1 MKRRISIGTLT
12 MLPVGLLLLT
22 GFLVPIGIVAAYSF
36 MPPRTFALT
45 GNLTGAN
52 YEAALMEGYWRP
64 LMWSTIGALVTTLIC
79 LVLAWPTAKALD
91 RFVGRWATFAT
102 LLIALPIFISE
113 SVRLFGMSLFLM
125 PGGGILA
132 GSLDALFGVSI
143 GTILNTHLAA
153 LLGLIYVH
161 FPFVLFPL
169 LLGFS
174 LIPREQVEA
183 ARDLGASGW
192 QVFREIEAP
201 LTAPGAAIG
210 ALFCFGRKRR
220 DEHTRRTGRDG
231 RNARNRTALQLR
243 AGLATRCGADD
254 ARHPDHGTGRAADPA
269 PHQSRQ
275 ADQTMSWRATRATR
289 SLQAMWLTAV
299 LILLYIPILSVVL
312 ASLANTRY
320 MRFPHK
326 VWTLDAYREAL
337 GTYTTATLHVTS
349 LKIALVVVALSV
361 VLAVFGAL
369 AFARYDWRGRS
380 WFRRFLLLP
389 VFFPQPVLGLAL
401 LLSFTA
407 AGIAPTWQTA
417 AFAHLVWIV
426 PIVTLVIS
434 IRLYSYDVMQEEAAF
449 DLGATRLQVFRE
461 VTLPALAPGVVS
473 GALFAFLLSWSN
485 LPLSIYT
492 TGADTTLP
500 EWLFSRTATNYSPL
514 VPAVAVIATGI
525 SAAFIALGAIVWAQ
539 LRRRA
544 V

>member
-1 MKRRISIGTLT
+1 
-12 MLPVGLLLLT
+12 
-22 GFLVPIGIVAAYSF
+22 
-36 MPPRTFALT
+36 
-45 GNLTGAN
+45 
-52 YEAALMEGYWRP
+52 
-64 LMWSTIGALVTTLIC
+64 
-79 LVLAWPTAKALD
+79 
-91 RFVGRWATFAT
+91 
-102 LLIALPIFISE
+102 
-113 SVRLFGMSLFLM
+113 
-125 PGGGILA
+125 
-132 GSLDALFGVSI
+132 
-143 GTILNTHLAA
+143 
-153 LLGLIYVH
+153 
-161 FPFVLFPL
+161 
-169 LLGFS
+169 
-174 LIPREQVEA
+174 
-183 ARDLGASGW
+183 
-192 QVFREIEAP
+192 
-201 LTAPGAAIG
+201 
-210 ALFCFGRKRR
+210 
-220 DEHTRRTGRDG
+220 
-231 RNARNRTALQLR
+231 
-243 AGLATRCGADD
+243 
-254 ARHPDHGTGRAADPA
+254 
-269 PHQSRQ
+269 
-275 ADQTMSWRATRATR
+275 MSWRATRATR

-299 LILLYIPILSVVL
+299 LILLYIPILSVAL

-337 GTYTTATLHVTS
+337 GTYTTATLHMTS

-380 WFRRFLLLP
+380 WFRRLLLLP

-407 AGIAPTWQTA
+407 VGVTPTWQTA

-500 EWLFSRTATNYSPL
+500 EWLFGHKL
-514 VPAVAVIATGI
+514 LATGSGGRRDRYRDLRCVHCARRDCLDAATAPRCLI
-525 SAAFIALGAIVWAQ
+525 ESASFRPSTRIP
-539 LRRRA
+539 RA
-544 V
+544 TRPACTAPRGTVG